1 MALFLVLLLL
11 ALVFVGLGFVAKWLF
26 IAAVIFAILA
36 AFSYFSGRRG
46 SAV

>member
-1 MALFLVLLLL
+1 MGVFLVLLLL

-36 AFSYFSGRRG
+36 AFSYFSGHRNT
-46 SAV
+46 V